1 MDLREL
7 KREVQ
12 TLPDLSEC
20 AETFHTYWVKPLR
33 SNTNKNFPF
42 LNQLPAKTKSKINV
56 QLSAAQKN
64 LSQIKQYQLINQKLT
79 TYSRYLIELKLT
91 TLNGNKTKFKF
102 IAHQLL
108 HDEFLKL
115 QNIIVDIKDFEENI
129 VALSKTYKEVN
140 KRLEQNLSLDESISV
155 MDLPHQ
161 KYLLSLLDTC
171 KKQKIIVR
179 QMSRHLASL
188 VKSTPTWK

>member
-20 AETFHTYWVKPLR
+20 AETFQTHWIKPLR
-33 SNTNKNFPF
+33 SNTNKTFPF
-42 LNQLPAKTKSKINV
+42 LNRLPAETKSEINV
-56 QLSAAQKN
+56 RLLAAQKN

-79 TYSRYLIELKLT
+79 TYSHYLIELKLT

-115 QNIIVDIKDFEENI
+115 QNVIMDIKDFEENI
-129 VALSKTYKEVN
+129 VALSKTYQEVN

-161 KYLLSLLDTC
+161 KYLLSLIDTC
-171 KKQKIIVR
+171 KKQKLIVR
-179 QMSRHLASL
+179 QMSRHLAAL
-188 VKSTPTWK
+188 VK

>member
-20 AETFHTYWVKPLR
+20 AETFQTHWIKPLR

-42 LNQLPAKTKSKINV
+42 LNRLSTEIKSEINAR
-56 QLSAAQKN
+56 LSAAQKN

-79 TYSRYLIELKLT
+79 TYSHYLIELKLT

-108 HDEFLKL
+108 YDEFLKL
-115 QNIIVDIKDFEENI
+115 QNVIMDIKDFEENI
-129 VALSKTYKEVN
+129 VALSKTYQEVN

-161 KYLLSLLDTC
+161 KYLLSLSDTC

-179 QMSRHLASL
+179 QMSRHLVSL

>member
-20 AETFHTYWVKPLR
+20 AETFQTHWIKPLR
-33 SNTNKNFPF
+33 PNTNKNFPF
-42 LNQLPAKTKSKINV
+42 LNQFPTETKSEINA
-56 QLSAAQKN
+56 QLLAAQKN
-64 LSQIKQYQLINQKLT
+64 LSQIKQYQLINQKLA
-79 TYSRYLIELKLT
+79 TYSHYLIELKLT

-115 QNIIVDIKDFEENI
+115 QNIIVDIKDFEENAL
-129 VALSKTYKEVN
+129 ALSKTYQEVN

-179 QMSRHLASL
+179 QMSRHLVSL